1 MRRVAALALAA
12 LALGCSQAEKPK
24 PQVTVYMYSE
34 YIDPELPREFEAQ
47 TGIRVR
53 LDVYEATEEMMAKLQ
68 QAGGASQYDVVVVS
82 DHAIPVLTKLGLLQ
96 PLEAAKLPNA
106 KNVSPQ
112 FANPPYDP
120 GSKYSLPYQWGTM
133 GLLYRKDKVPQAA
146 ELSWSLL
153 LEPAKQP
160 GLFVLID
167 SMRDMMAVALKM
179 HGASVN
185 SRKPDEVRAA
195 SDLILAAKRSTRC
208 LGFEGGVGG
217 KNKVAD
223 GTATLAVVY
232 SGDAL
237 KACQE
242 NDQLAYG
249 VPREG
254 SIIWVDAMTIPVNAP
269 NPDAAHQFINFILDA
284 KVGARLSEFT
294 CYATP
299 NAASLPLL
307 KQEDR
312 ENPAIYPPEET
323 LKKLEYLEDLGDDSK
338 LYDEIWTA
346 VKAR

>member
-1 MRRVAALALAA
+1 
-12 LALGCSQAEKPK
+12 
-24 PQVTVYMYSE
+24 
-34 YIDPELPREFEAQ
+34 
-47 TGIRVR
+47 
-53 LDVYEATEEMMAKLQ
+53 
-68 QAGGASQYDVVVVS
+68 
-82 DHAIPVLTKLGLLQ
+82 
-96 PLEAAKLPNA
+96 
-106 KNVSPQ
+106 
-112 FANPPYDP
+112 
-120 GSKYSLPYQWGTM
+120 
-133 GLLYRKDKVPQAA
+133 
-146 ELSWSLL
+146 
-153 LEPAKQP
+153 
-160 GLFVLID
+160 
-167 SMRDMMAVALKM
+167 
-179 HGASVN
+179 
-185 SRKPDEVRAA
+185 
-195 SDLILAAKRSTRC
+195 
-208 LGFEGGVGG
+208 VGG